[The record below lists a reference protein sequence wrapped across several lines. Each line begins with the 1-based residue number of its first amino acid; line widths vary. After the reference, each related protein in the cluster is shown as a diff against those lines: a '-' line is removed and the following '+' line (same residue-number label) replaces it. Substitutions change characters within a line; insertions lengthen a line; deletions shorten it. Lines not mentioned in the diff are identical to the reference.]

1 VVIKDSVESPEACAL
16 QLRALLKAGPREGDH
31 GAANLAETMVKQ
43 LAAHLPSG
51 AKEEIA
57 AKQLIADLRGFFLSP
72 RPFSQETVT
81 QTRRHLTRRIKMLH
95 EAVARQE
102 QAGDVRG
109 RIQQL
114 DRAGG

>member
-1 VVIKDSVESPEACAL
+1 MIKDSVESPEACVL
-16 QLRALLKAGPREGDH
+16 QLRTLLKAGPREGDH

-51 AKEEIA
+51 AREEIA

-81 QTRRHLTRRIKMLH
+81 QARRHLTRRIKMLH
-95 EAVARQE
+95 QAAARQAQE
-102 QAGDVRG
+102 APVRA
-109 RIQQL
+109 RLQH
-114 DRAGG
+114 